1 LSAYE
6 GFVPPP
12 TTTRRRWLILVALVS
27 SLIVVIMDNTIL
39 NVALPTI
46 SRDLGASQAE
56 LTGAILSYAV
66 VFGSLQF
73 SAGVLGDRY
82 GRKRVLL
89 LGMTLFGLSSLLASF
104 ASDPNQLIVYRAVMA
119 IGASMVPAQTLS
131 ILTNVFPPEERPKA
145 IGIWTAF
152 TGASLAVGPV
162 IGGFLLE
169 HFWWGSI
176 FFINVPIVI
185 VTAIAVGIL
194 VPETRNPSPG
204 RLDPGGIALSIV
216 GLGALLFGLIYGAD
230 QRDWSS
236 FYSTGLILTGIGFL
250 ALFVWYE
257 AHIDHPSFD
266 VRFFKNPRFS
276 AASAAT
282 AFAFF
287 ALFGV
292 TFFLTFYYQFVKG
305 LTPIQAGL
313 AVLPV
318 GIAQVIFAPRAP
330 KVVRR
335 IGPKYTV
342 AMGLTILAISL
353 GGYVFVQADDPIYLA
368 LILTFITGTGMAH
381 IVAPSTESV
390 MSTLP
395 PQNAGAGSAANNT
408 VRQVSGAL
416 GIAVFGSVLQIVY
429 GRQITDALEV
439 LPEGVRDQASRSI
452 GDTTIVLGQLAQ
464 QDPAAAATARQALA
478 CGEGQLCAVGN
489 AFMAGVHVTAIL
501 AAAVALIGVAI
512 VLRFLPMK
520 SAPMPTHH
528 PAAAPQEGAQA
539 APARFSATVDVQP
552 TTVSEKDVP
561 DDVRGLSR

>member
-1 LSAYE
+1 MSAYE

-12 TTTRRRWLILVALVS
+12 TTLRRRWLIMVTLVS

-46 SRDLGASQAE
+46 SRELGASQAE

-145 IGIWTAF
+145 IAIWTAF
-152 TGASLAVGPV
+152 TGASLAVGPI
-162 IGGFLLE
+162 IGGILLE
-169 HFWWGSI
+169 NFWWGSI
-176 FFINVPIVI
+176 FFINVPIVFA
-185 VTAIAVGIL
+185 TAIFVGIL
-194 VPETRNPSPG
+194 VPENKNPSPG
-204 RLDPGGIALSIV
+204 RLDPGGILLSIV
-216 GLGALLFGLIYGAD
+216 GLGCLLFGLIYGGD

-236 FYSTGLILTGIGFL
+236 FWSVGLIAIGIGTI
-250 ALFVWYE
+250 AGFVFYE
-257 AHIDHPSFD
+257 AHIDHPAFD

-276 AASAAT
+276 AASAAA

-287 ALFGV
+287 SLFGV

-305 LTPIQAGL
+305 LSPIQAGL

-318 GIAQVIFAPRAP
+318 GIAQVIFSPRVP
-330 KVVRR
+330 KVVQR

-342 AMGLTILAISL
+342 SMGLTILAVSL
-353 GGYVFVQADDPIYLA
+353 GGYVFVQADDTILLA
-368 LILTFITGTGMAH
+368 LILTFMTGVGMAH

-416 GIAVFGSVLQIVY
+416 GIAVFGTILQIVY
-429 GRQITDALEV
+429 GRTITPSLDV
-439 LPEGVRDQASRSI
+439 LPAPLQDEASRSI

-464 QDPAAAATARQALA
+464 QDPATFASALQTLGCA
-478 CGEGQLCAVGN
+478 DGQLCAAGN
-489 AFMAGVHVTAIL
+489 AFMSGVHVTAVI
-501 AAAVALIGVAI
+501 AALFAFIGVAI
-512 VLRFLPMK
+512 VLRFLPMR
-520 SAPMPTHH
+520 SAPMPSRVATGSPVP
-528 PAAAPQEGAQA
+528 PAD
-539 APARFSATVDVQP
+539 SATS
-552 TTVSEKDVP
+552 SETL
-561 DDVRGLSR
+561 GT

>member
-1 LSAYE
+1 
-6 GFVPPP
+6 
-12 TTTRRRWLILVALVS
+12 
-27 SLIVVIMDNTIL
+27 
-39 NVALPTI
+39 
-46 SRDLGASQAE
+46 LGASQAE

-104 ASDPNQLIVYRAVMA
+104 ASDPNQLILYRAIMA

-145 IGIWTAF
+145 IAIWTAF
-152 TGASLAVGPV
+152 TGASLAVGP
-162 IGGFLLE
+162 ILGGILLE
-169 HFWWGSI
+169 NFWWGSI
-176 FFINVPIVI
+176 FFINVPIVF

-194 VPETRNPSPG
+194 VPETKNPSPG

-216 GLGALLFGLIYGAD
+216 GLGSLLFGLIYGGD

-236 FYSTGLILTGIGFL
+236 FLSTGLIILGIAIL

-257 AHIDHPSFD
+257 AHIDHPAFD

-318 GIAQVIFAPRAP
+318 GIAQVIFSPRVP
-330 KVVRR
+330 KVVGR

-342 AMGLTILAISL
+342 SMGLSILAVSL

-368 LILTFITGTGMAH
+368 LILTFITGVGMAH

-416 GIAVFGSVLQIVY
+416 GIAVFGSILQIVY
-429 GRQITDALEV
+429 GRQIVEALDV

-452 GDTTIVLGQLAQ
+452 GDTSIVLGQLAQ

-489 AFMAGVHVTAIL
+489 AFMTGVHVTALI
-501 AAAVALIGVAI
+501 AATVALIGVAI
-512 VLRFLPMK
+512 VMRFLPMK
-520 SAPMPTHH
+520 SAPMPTHRPPIGTAH
-528 PAAAPQEGAQA
+528 GTEAAPPLQG
-539 APARFSATVDVQP
+539 SADDLLPSTRVDEP
-552 TTVSEKDVP
+552 KAEDI
-561 DDVRGLSR
+561 RGVGR